1 MSEEGVRLPKTM
13 VIPGIFEE
21 TTEKAIQEINL
32 MANLAPKIQLD
43 IADGLLVDGKTF
55 LDLSFLL
62 NLQINAEIQLHL
74 MVQKPESYLLALPPV
89 VKDVCVQAEAF
100 MYNPMCMES
109 YDDVLRAKN
118 IRVGLSFNPQ
128 TPFEDFED
136 CIKQCNYVQFMTINS
151 GGQGRPFIMESFD
164 KIARFKEKNPNIIL
178 QVDGGISMETM
189 KMVVE
194 AGADD
199 IVVGSQIFKSPNPA
213 QTYQDFVL
221 QFENA
226 RTNFFNS
233 KQSS

>member
-1 MSEEGVRLPKTM
+1 M

-21 TTEKAIQEINL
+21 TIEKATQEINL
-32 MANLAPKIQLD
+32 MGNLAPKIQLD
-43 IADGLLVDGKTF
+43 IADGLIVDGKTF

-74 MVQKPESYLLALPPV
+74 MVQKPESYLLTLPPV
-89 VKDVCVQAEAF
+89 VKDVCTQAEAF

-109 YDDVLRAKN
+109 YDDVLKAKK

-136 CIKQCNYVQFMTINS
+136 CIKQCDYVQFMTVDP
-151 GGQGRPFIMESFD
+151 GGQGRPFIMESLD
-164 KIARFKEKNPNIIL
+164 KIFRFKEKYPNISL
-178 QVDGGISMETM
+178 QVDGGISTETM

-194 AGADD
+194 AGADS
-199 IVVGSQIFKSPNPA
+199 IVVGSQIFESPNPV
-213 QTYQDFVL
+213 QTYRNFVI

-226 RTNFFNS
+226 RANFFNS
-233 KQSS
+233 RQSQKS